1 MSLRSRPWRAAP
13 LFDQNIGR
21 PFVPTTRSPA
31 DRRHEGQGRGRPTPP
46 RRGLALTLAAPAARL
61 AALGTIFLAWLASA
75 PATAQPL
82 ESNPCARLSD
92 AALAPL
98 IDQAAGRAG
107 LPASWIAAVVRRE
120 SGGEPCAVSTKGAMG
135 LMQLMPAT
143 WSTLAARLSL
153 GSSPFAAAD
162 NLLAGAVYLRE
173 LYDRFGASGMLAAYN
188 AGPGRY
194 LEARSGG
201 RALPA
206 ETQAYVA
213 ALAPRL
219 QADGAA
225 ATPPVRGEGVL
236 NTPVDALFAHLA
248 PLTSASSDGAG
259 GAASDLFVIVGAAE
273 PAP

>member
-1 MSLRSRPWRAAP
+1 MRSPLHARVDAP
-13 LFDQNIGR
+13 LFDQNTDR

-31 DRRHEGQGRGRPTPP
+31 GERREGQGRGRQTPP
-46 RRGLALTLAAPAARL
+46 RRGLALGPAAPAARL
-61 AALGTIFLAWLASA
+61 AGLGTVVLALLGSSSFAG
-75 PATAQPL
+75 PT
-82 ESNPCARLSD
+82 SNPASCARLSE

-98 IDQAAGRAG
+98 IDQAASRSGV
-107 LPASWIAAVVRRE
+107 PARWIAAVVHQE
-120 SGGEPCAVSTKGAMG
+120 SGGEPCAVSPKGAMG

-153 GSSPFAAAD
+153 GASPFAASD

-173 LYDRFGASGMLAAYN
+173 LYDRFGAAGGLAAYN

-194 LEARSGG
+194 VEARSGG

-219 QADGAA
+219 QADDAT
-225 ATPPVRGEGVL
+225 ATPTVRGE
-236 NTPVDALFAHLA
+236 PAVDAPIDTLFARLA
-248 PLTSASSDGAG
+248 PLTAASSHEAY
-259 GAASDLFVIVGAAE
+259 AAPSDLFVTVSAAE
-273 PAP
+273 TAP